1 MFIER
6 IEVEEGFL
14 DGLALDLAPGLNVII
29 GARGTGKTSLVEL
42 IRFALNVRSFS
53 DSVERKVQE
62 QVAAVLGRGR
72 VTVTVNV
79 NGESLQ
85 VSRSVGDE
93 APRSQRPLP
102 TTLAT
107 VLSQTEIELI
117 ADDAAGRLRLLD
129 GFLPPAGVTKDA
141 ELRATSRV
149 RALTRQMRELT
160 DRCSTL
166 EETLAALAPVESD
179 LESALLE
186 QQEVLASVEA
196 HEPEKQKL
204 EELTAHLELLAA
216 RDQQVETSQRE
227 VSNWLSSLDD
237 VIRTSRGLMTADS
250 TGWTE
255 VQSTIR
261 KRIQGASDRLV
272 EVASSVTSAV
282 DDLARLHAQTIEEYQ
297 QVADEARGL
306 RRTLDS
312 AVKGAGA
319 ATSRVATLREQLSTK
334 PNLEQELGALR
345 AEGEAIRVERAEG
358 LDEVDMLREAR
369 FEARCKA
376 ADRLSQTFNQTIRIE
391 LIRYGLHS
399 NYSAAIAEAL
409 RGTRLH
415 YNALSQVLSSA
426 LSPRELIEAA
436 ETNDVGVVTSIAGI
450 DDERASRVLQ
460 ALRDDGG
467 AEILAS
473 IVEDA
478 AEFLLLDGPE
488 YKPSGALS
496 TGQRCTV
503 VLPMLL
509 EQRDRVMIL
518 DQPEDHLDNSFVVD
532 TVVTALRGSDESSQR
547 IIATHNAN
555 IPVLG
560 EADLVVAMAS
570 DGDNGFVDAAGP
582 LDTPSVISAI
592 STILEG
598 GLEAFDRR
606 AEFYGRPQASD

>member
-6 IEVEEGFL
+6 VEIEEGFL
-14 DGLALDLAPGLNVII
+14 DGLDLDLSPGLNVII

-85 VSRSVGDE
+85 ISRSVGDDV
-93 APRSQRPLP
+93 PRSQRPLP
-102 TTLAT
+102 ATPAT

-117 ADDAAGRLRLLD
+117 ADDSVGRLRLLD
-129 GFLPPAGVTKDA
+129 GFLPPEDETKDS
-141 ELRATSRV
+141 ERRATSRV
-149 RALTRQMRELT
+149 RALTQQMREVT
-160 DRCSTL
+160 QRCSSL
-166 EETLAALAPVESD
+166 EESLAALTPVESE
-179 LESALLE
+179 LEAAELE
-186 QQEVLASVEA
+186 QQQVLASVEA

-204 EELTAHLELLAA
+204 EELSAHLELLSAREQQLEFA
-216 RDQQVETSQRE
+216 RDE
-227 VSNWLSSLDD
+227 VSSWLHSLDD
-237 VIRTSRGLMTADS
+237 VIRASRGLMTADS
-250 TGWTE
+250 IGWTE
-255 VQSTIR
+255 LQSAIR
-261 KRIQGASDRLV
+261 KRIQTASDQLA
-272 EVASSVTSAV
+272 EVASSVTSALEE
-282 DDLARLHAQTIEEYQ
+282 LAKLNAATTEEYQ
-297 QVADEARGL
+297 LSADEARRL

-319 ATSRVATLREQLSTK
+319 ATSRVATLREQLSAK
-334 PNLEQELGALR
+334 PNLDQELRALR
-345 AEGEAIRVERAEG
+345 DQAAAIRAERTSV
-358 LDEVDMLREAR
+358 LDEIDHLRNAR
-369 FEARCKA
+369 FDARCGA
-376 ADRLSQTFNQTIRIE
+376 AERLTQTFNQTIRVE
-391 LIRYGLHS
+391 LVRYGLHAG
-399 NYSAAIAEAL
+399 YSSAIAEAL

-415 YNALSQVLSSA
+415 YNQLSQVLSAA

-436 ETNDVGVVTSIAGI
+436 ETDDIGVVTSIAGI
-450 DDERASRVLQ
+450 DEERASRVLQ

-473 IVEDA
+473 SIEDA
-478 AEFLLLDGPE
+478 VEFLLLDGPD
-488 YKPSGALS
+488 YKPSGSLS

-509 EQRDRVMIL
+509 EQRDRVMVL
-518 DQPEDHLDNSFVVD
+518 DQPEDHLDNSFIVD
-532 TVVTALRGSDESSQR
+532 TVVTALRGSDASSQR

-560 EADLVVAMAS
+560 EANLVVAMAS
-570 DGDNGFVDAAGP
+570 DGDNGFVDAQGP
-582 LDTPSVISAI
+582 LDTPAVISSI

-606 AEFYGRPQASD
+606 AKFYGRPHTVD

>member
-6 IEVEEGFL
+6 VEIEEGFL
-14 DGLALDLAPGLNVII
+14 DGLVLDLAPGLNVII
-29 GARGTGKTSLVEL
+29 GARGTGKTSLIEL

-53 DSVERKVQE
+53 KSVERKVQE

-72 VTVTVNV
+72 VTVTVNI
-79 NGESLQ
+79 NGESLR

-93 APRSQRPLP
+93 APRSERPLP
-102 TTLAT
+102 LTVAT

-117 ADDAAGRLRLLD
+117 ADDAAGRLRLID
-129 GFLPPAGVTKDA
+129 GFLPPASETKDA
-141 ELRATSRV
+141 EMRATSRV
-149 RALTRQMRELT
+149 RALSRQMRELS

-166 EETLAALAPVESD
+166 EEALAALAPIESE
-179 LESALLE
+179 LKSALAE
-186 QQEVLASVEA
+186 QQDVLASVEA

-204 EELTAHLELLAA
+204 EELTEHLELLAA
-216 RDQQVETSQRE
+216 REQQVESSQLE
-227 VSNWLSSLDD
+227 VSTWLNSLGD
-237 VIRTSRGLMTADS
+237 VIRTSQRLMTADS

-255 VQSTIR
+255 LQSNIR
-261 KRIQGASDRLV
+261 KRIQLASDQLV

-282 DDLARLHAQTIEEYQ
+282 DDLGRLRADTNEEYQ
-297 QVADEARGL
+297 RVADEARRL

-345 AEGEAIRVERAEG
+345 AQGEAIRVERAQV

-369 FEARCKA
+369 FHARCEV
-376 ADRLSQTFNQTIRIE
+376 ADELSETFNQTIRIE
-391 LIRYGLHS
+391 LVRYGLHAD
-399 NYSAAIAEAL
+399 YSAAIADAL

-415 YNALSQVLSSA
+415 YNPLSQVLSAA

-436 ETNDVGVVTSIAGI
+436 ETNDVALVTSIAGI
-450 DDERASRVLQ
+450 DDERAGRVLQ

-467 AEILAS
+467 AEILACN
-473 IVEDA
+473 VEDA

-509 EQRDRVMIL
+509 EQRDRVMVL
-518 DQPEDHLDNSFVVD
+518 DQPEDHLDNSFVVE
-532 TVVTALRGSDESSQR
+532 TVVTALRGSGESSQR

-570 DGDNGFVDAAGP
+570 DGDNGFVDAQGP

-592 STILEG
+592 STIMEG

-606 AEFYGRPQASD
+606 AEFYRRSQASG

>member
-6 IEVEEGFL
+6 VEVEEGFL
-14 DGLALDLAPGLNVII
+14 DGLVLDFAPGLNVII

-42 IRFALNVRSFS
+42 IRFALNIRSFS
-53 DSVERKVQE
+53 ESVERKVQE

-72 VTVTVNV
+72 VTVTINV

-85 VSRSVGDE
+85 ISRSVGDE
-93 APRSQRPLP
+93 VPRSQHPLP

-129 GFLPPAGVTKDA
+129 GFLPPERETKDA
-141 ELRATSRV
+141 EMRATSRV
-149 RALTRQMRELT
+149 RALSRQMREIT

-166 EETLAALAPVESD
+166 EEALASLAPGEAELD
-179 LESALLE
+179 SAVLE
-186 QQEVLASVEA
+186 QQDVLASVEA
-196 HEPEKQKL
+196 HEPEKQRL
-204 EELTAHLELLAA
+204 EELTEYLELLAA
-216 RDQQVETSQRE
+216 REQQVEASRQE
-227 VSNWLSSLDD
+227 VSTWLDSLDD

-255 VQSTIR
+255 LQSTIR

-272 EVASSVTSAV
+272 EVATSVRSEV
-282 DDLARLHAQTIEEYQ
+282 DDLARLRAETTQEHQQT
-297 QVADEARGL
+297 ADEARRL

-319 ATSRVATLREQLSTK
+319 ITSRVATLREQLSAK

-345 AEGEAIRVERAEG
+345 GQGDAIRLERG
-358 LDEVDMLREAR
+358 KVLDEVDRLREAR
-369 FEARCKA
+369 FEARCRA
-376 ADRLSQTFNQTIRIE
+376 ADTLSQTFNQAIRIE
-391 LIRYGLHS
+391 LVRYGLHA
-399 NYSAAIAEAL
+399 NFSAAISEAL

-415 YNALSQVLSSA
+415 YNQLSQVLSASM
-426 LSPRELIEAA
+426 SPRELIEAA
-436 ETNDVGVVTSIAGI
+436 ETNDVDVVTSIAGI
-450 DDERASRVLQ
+450 DKERASRVLQ

-473 IVEDA
+473 TVEDA

-509 EQRDRVMIL
+509 EQRDRIMIL

-532 TVVTALRGSDESSQR
+532 TVVTAIRGSDESSQR

-560 EADLVVAMAS
+560 EADLVIAMAS
-570 DGDNGFVDAAGP
+570 DGDNGFVDAQGP
-582 LDTPSVISAI
+582 LDTPSVIAAI
-592 STILEG
+592 STVLEG

-606 AEFYGRPQASD
+606 AEFYGRPQKSD

>member
-6 IEVEEGFL
+6 VEIEEGFL
-14 DGLALDLAPGLNVII
+14 DGLDLDLTPGLNVII

-53 DSVERKVQE
+53 ESVERKVQE

-79 NGESLQ
+79 NGESFQ
-85 VSRSVGDE
+85 ISRSVGDE
-93 APRSQRPLP
+93 VPRSQRPLP
-102 TTLAT
+102 ATPAT

-117 ADDAAGRLRLLD
+117 ADDSLGRLRLLD
-129 GFLPPAGVTKDA
+129 GFLPPEDETK
-141 ELRATSRV
+141 ESERRATSRV
-149 RALTRQMRELT
+149 RALTQQMRDVT
-160 DRCSTL
+160 QRCSSI
-166 EETLAALAPVESD
+166 EESLAALAPIESE
-179 LESALLE
+179 LEAAELE

-204 EELTAHLELLAA
+204 EQLTEHLELLSAREQQLESA
-216 RDQQVETSQRE
+216 RDE
-227 VSNWLSSLDD
+227 VSSWLHSLDD
-237 VIRTSRGLMTADS
+237 VIRASRGLMTADS
-250 TGWTE
+250 IGWTE
-255 VQSTIR
+255 LQSAIR
-261 KRIQGASDRLV
+261 KRIQTASDQLA
-272 EVASSVTSAV
+272 EVASSVTSAL
-282 DDLARLHAQTIEEYQ
+282 DDLAKLNAATTEEYQ
-297 QVADEARGL
+297 HSADEARRL

-319 ATSRVATLREQLSTK
+319 ATSRVATLREQLSAR
-334 PNLEQELGALR
+334 PNLDQELRTLRDQAAAIR
-345 AEGEAIRVERAEG
+345 AERTGVLDEIDHLRNARFDARCRAAESLTQTFHQTIRVE
-358 LDEVDMLREAR
+358 LV
-369 FEARCKA
+369 
-376 ADRLSQTFNQTIRIE
+376 
-391 LIRYGLHS
+391 RYGLHAS
-399 NYSAAIAEAL
+399 YSAAIAEAL

-415 YNALSQVLSSA
+415 YNQLSQVLSAA

-436 ETNDVGVVTSIAGI
+436 ETDDIAVVTSIAGI
-450 DDERASRVLQ
+450 DKERASRVLQ

-473 IVEDA
+473 SIEDA
-478 AEFLLLDGPE
+478 VEFLLLDGPD
-488 YKPSGALS
+488 YKPSGSLS

-509 EQRDRVMIL
+509 EQRDRVMVL
-518 DQPEDHLDNSFVVD
+518 DQPEDHLDNSFIVD
-532 TVVTALRGSDESSQR
+532 TVVTALRGSDVSSQR

-560 EADLVVAMAS
+560 EANLVVAMAS
-570 DGDNGFVDAAGP
+570 DGDNGFVDAQGP
-582 LDTPSVISAI
+582 LDTPAVISSI

-606 AEFYGRPQASD
+606 AEFYGRPHTVD